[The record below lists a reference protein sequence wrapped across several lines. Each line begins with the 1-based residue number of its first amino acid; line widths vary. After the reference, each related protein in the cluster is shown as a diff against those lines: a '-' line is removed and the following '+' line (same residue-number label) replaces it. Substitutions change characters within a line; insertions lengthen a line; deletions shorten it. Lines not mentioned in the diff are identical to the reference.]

1 MNNLFKGW
9 RKFLAEEKSKIQI
22 YCDMDGV
29 IVNFEDGVVDYIN
42 ADLKNQK
49 RVPEQKLKKLNKMR
63 DKLEKLGRA
72 QEIELEDMTRNSD
85 TNIKEVRDYMYARV
99 SDNYEFWKDLNWR
112 SDGQDLWNFIK
123 DITPQVIILTAPM
136 PGEGCRRGKIDWV
149 KKNLGSQYNV
159 ILEEDKWKHSR
170 TNRLLIDDT
179 YSKIEPWAQKG
190 GLVVHHQNSKDSI
203 NQLREI
209 LL

>member
-85 TNIKEVRDYMYARV
+85 T
-99 SDNYEFWKDLNWR
+99 
-112 SDGQDLWNFIK
+112 
-123 DITPQVIILTAPM
+123 
-136 PGEGCRRGKIDWV
+136 
-149 KKNLGSQYNV
+149 
-159 ILEEDKWKHSR
+159 
-170 TNRLLIDDT
+170 
-179 YSKIEPWAQKG
+179 
-190 GLVVHHQNSKDSI
+190 
-203 NQLREI
+203 
-209 LL
+209 